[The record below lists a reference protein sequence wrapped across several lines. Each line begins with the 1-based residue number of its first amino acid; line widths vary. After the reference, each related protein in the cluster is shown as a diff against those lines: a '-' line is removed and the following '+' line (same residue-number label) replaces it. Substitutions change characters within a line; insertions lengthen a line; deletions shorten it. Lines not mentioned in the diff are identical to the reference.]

1 MTALHSYD
9 SGRPPRLIE
18 LWLDNAPMLFLIIAA
33 LTFIIG
39 LNLFAYL
46 SSQVRMSAIP
56 RDSPSVDRKQARYV
70 SLSTNAITGAHTL
83 CLFIVTA
90 WFIFRLKHSI
100 GVIVRRELVILMF
113 IISLPISVPVLW
125 YLCELRSVRSMHY
138 LRNIY
143 WYVLFQ
149 DLLTLGVDVDTLGRL
164 GSTKRSL

>member
-1 MTALHSYD
+1 M
-9 SGRPPRLIE
+9 
-18 LWLDNAPMLFLIIAA
+18 
-33 LTFIIG
+33 
-39 LNLFAYL
+39 
-46 SSQVRMSAIP
+46 
-56 RDSPSVDRKQARYV
+56 

-90 WFIFRLKHSI
+90 WFILRLKHSI

-143 WYVLFQ
+143 WYVLSQ
-149 DLLTLGVDVDTLGRL
+149 DLWVLDIDVDTLGRL